1 MYSETTQEIKISVD
15 TTFVEEQSE
24 PDDFHFVW
32 AYHIRIENEGGETVQ
47 LLRRHWHITDSQGR
61 VHEVRGDGVVGEQ
74 PVLEPGE
81 AFEYTSGTPLA
92 TPSGFM
98 VRMIAM
104 PLEMEPCSQGTR
116 QDHSA
121 IEFCTVKSGHNEVGD
136 LFRGGRIDFQ
146 RASHD
151 RMPISLRLNG
161 GRQCSAVGIGSLF
174 RHSLR

>member
-81 AFEYTSGTPLA
+81 AFEYTSGTPLS

-98 VRMIAM
+98 VGSYQMV
-104 PLEMEPCSQGTR
+104 TR
-116 QDHSA
+116 EGNHFSVPIPAFSLDSP
-121 IEFCTVKSGHNEVGD
+121 
-136 LFRGGRIDFQ
+136 
-146 RASHD
+146 HD
-151 RMPISLRLNG
+151 ISLVN
-161 GRQCSAVGIGSLF
+161 
-174 RHSLR
+174 

>member
-1 MYSETTQEIKISVD
+1 MYSEITQEIKISVD

-32 AYHIRIENEGGETVQ
+32 AYHIRIENGGGETVQ

-81 AFEYTSGTPLA
+81 CFEYTSGTPLS

-98 VRMIAM
+98 VGSYQMV
-104 PLEMEPCSQGTR
+104 TR
-116 QDHSA
+116 EGNHFSVPIPAFSLDSP
-121 IEFCTVKSGHNEVGD
+121 
-136 LFRGGRIDFQ
+136 
-146 RASHD
+146 HD
-151 RMPISLRLNG
+151 ISLVN
-161 GRQCSAVGIGSLF
+161 
-174 RHSLR
+174 